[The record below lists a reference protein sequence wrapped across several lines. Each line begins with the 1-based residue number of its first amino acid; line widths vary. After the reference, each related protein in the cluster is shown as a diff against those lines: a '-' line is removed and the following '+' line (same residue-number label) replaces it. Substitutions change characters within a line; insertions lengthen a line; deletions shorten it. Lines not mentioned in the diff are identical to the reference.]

1 VPRVGLGQLP
11 YKLIDG
17 KIESLTFTAEEVM
30 QRLKEDGIKF
40 LDLQFTGLIGRFHH
54 TTMDSKMFRLEDF
67 TDGLPKL
74 DGSSIRGFTEI
85 HESDLIIRP
94 DPATYATIPWIA
106 TPTARMICDIL
117 SGGSKRDTYPRDPRG
132 IAKRAEKYT
141 HDQGYDTSYWG
152 PEVEF
157 FVLDKLEVNTMTPY
171 QGQSYHITSREAPWS
186 TDSVGY
192 ALKLKGGY
200 LPSAPGDT
208 LMEYRNECVDVL
220 SNNFGIVCD
229 AHHHEVATAGQCEI
243 DIRFDTMVN
252 AADSV
257 QSYKYIVKNIAKKHN
272 MIATMMP
279 KPIALDNGSGM
290 HVNVSLWNKGKNL
303 FYDSAD
309 EYAEMSQ
316 TARYFGGGIMEHAL
330 ALASIVAPT
339 TNSYRRLVP
348 GYEAPVYVAWST
360 GNRSAII
367 RIPAHYK
374 GQRFANLKRIE
385 FRAPDPSCNP
395 YLAFSAVL
403 AAGLDGIKKKKEI
416 GDPVNEDIFKMTP
429 RRRRELGIKQLPASL
444 REAYEALESDSAF
457 LKPVFDNETIDM
469 IVEHESR
476 EHVELAIRPHPHEFS
491 MYADV

>member
-1 VPRVGLGQLP
+1 
-11 YKLIDG
+11 
-17 KIESLTFTAEEVM
+17 M
-30 QRLKEDGIKF
+30 QRLERDGIKF
-40 LDLQFTGLIGRFHH
+40 LDLQFTGLFGRFHH
-54 TTMDSKMFRLEDF
+54 TTIASNTFRIEDF
-67 TDGLPKL
+67 EDGLPKL
-74 DGSSIRGFTEI
+74 DGSSIKGFTEI
-85 HESDLIIRP
+85 QESDLIIRP
-94 DPATYATIPWIA
+94 DSSTYATIPWIEEY
-106 TPTARMICDIL
+106 PTARLICDIL
-117 SGGSKRDTYPRDPRG
+117 SGGVTRGSYPKDPRA
-132 IAKRAEKYT
+132 IAKVAEKYVKN
-141 HDQGYDTSYWG
+141 QGYEVSYWG

-157 FVLDKLEVNTMTPY
+157 FVFDKLSVNTLTPSR
-171 QGQSYHITSREAPWS
+171 GQSYEVTSREAPWS
-186 TDSVGY
+186 TDNVGY
-192 ALKLKGGY
+192 ALRLKEGY

-290 HVNVSLWNKGKNL
+290 HVNVSLWNHGINL
-303 FYDSAD
+303 FFDAND
-309 EYAEMSQ
+309 KYAEISEI
-316 TARYFGGGIMEHAL
+316 ARYFGGGIIDHADAL
-330 ALASIVAPT
+330 AAIVAPT

-367 RIPAHYK
+367 RIPHHFR
-374 GQRFANLKRIE
+374 GEQFAGMKRIE

-395 YLAFSAVL
+395 YLAFSAII
-403 AAGLDGIKKKKEI
+403 AAGLDGVKKKTPIIE
-416 GDPVNEDIFKMTP
+416 PVDEDIFKMSAS
-429 RRRRELGIKQLPASL
+429 RRREFGIKQLPASL
-444 REAYEALESDSAF
+444 REAYEELNSDRLF
-457 LKPVFDNETIDM
+457 LKEILGDTTIDM
-469 IVEHESR
+469 IIEYESKEHNE
-476 EHVELAIRPHPHEFS
+476 VAVRPHPHEFS